1 MNAVFSPGRIDL
13 LPLILPILL
22 MLAFIPIVLP
32 LITQLFAGIFTPMNF
47 THGKRKREAN
57 LNSNPQIS
65 QLLLDLMKKFGE
77 SIDKYME

>member
-13 LPLILPILL
+13 FQLVPILL
-22 MLAFIPIVLP
+22 LLAFIPIVLP
-32 LITQLFAGIFTPMNF
+32 LIAQLFAGIFTPINF
-47 THGKRKREAN
+47 THGRRKREAIFN
-57 LNSNPQIS
+57 NNPQIS